1 MSKPKKEGL
10 DSVVLLVLLQ
20 WFACDPVQLTVTEV
34 QEDFK
39 AATLIKLQG
48 REVNLLNCC
57 M

>member
-1 MSKPKKEGL
+1 VSKKEDT
-10 DSVVLLVLLQ
+10 DSVLLLVLLQ
-20 WFACDPVQLTVTEV
+20 WFVCDPVPLAVTEV

-48 REVNLLNCC
+48 HEVNLLNCC